1 MKWISEQEVA
11 RLKAEFPLTRLCE
24 HYGLPLEKHGKDLA
38 ARCPFHEDGT
48 PSFIVTPEKNLWNCL
63 AGCGGGSVVDLVMRM
78 EKIAFRR
85 AVERLLEMEGK
96 TPAVASVTTKSGKQ
110 YASLVGDGEELSD
123 AQLLLRVVDFYH
135 QTFMNQPAA
144 MQYLQKRGC
153 FHPEAAKQF
162 KLGYA
167 NRTLAYRLPP
177 EQLAAGKVLRERLQ
191 RLGILRESGH
201 EHLTGCVV
209 FPVLTPA
216 PDGPAIGEIYGRR
229 VTQPVRNASPHLYL
243 PGKHSGVWNAAG
255 LHGKREWLLCE
266 AALDALS
273 LYVHGFEAVTWSYGV
288 RGFTP
293 DHWELL
299 KACRPDRV
307 TIGYDND
314 EAGNTAAN
322 ELAHQLEAA
331 GVEAWRVEWPRE
343 SDVNDLVR
351 QSKDAKGDLASCF
364 AKSHRLLPSNVVG
377 AIPVVPLAVP
387 SEPQAVAPDP
397 TPPVAM
403 VWDDLLDQPLPVVTR
418 ESLETG
424 VGWTREPATPA
435 PLPVELPAPGVE
447 PAKHGANGP
456 PAPSGAVGAGP
467 ACLRMLPE
475 GVAEMTLSEGE
486 PHGPRTYRVRGLSSN
501 TSFDALKVNL
511 RLIRHD
517 ALHVDTLD
525 LYQARARTSFA
536 AVAAQITGLE
546 KPVIEADLGK
556 LLVRVEA
563 HQQQQI
569 IEKMKATA
577 PGAPGMTPE
586 EEMKALALLREPK
599 LLERIVADFALAGT
613 VGEDTNKLLGYL
625 IAISRK
631 LDDPLSGL
639 IVARSAAGKS
649 ALLNAIL
656 DFVPDE
662 DKETLTA
669 MTTQALFYLP
679 ENGLKHKVLAVVE
692 DEGSQ
697 SAAYPLKIL
706 QSEKKLVLAVTVKDP
721 EGGLPRT
728 QLKTVEGPVAQFMT
742 STQAEFDEELANRFL
757 VLSVDEESGQ
767 TQRIHDA
774 QRQGETLRGLLAK
787 LDRADVLKTHHAAQ
801 RLLRPLQ
808 VVIPFAETLH
818 FPSDRLRLRRDHKK
832 YLGLIRTIAF
842 LRQFQKPVKSCE
854 HRGRVVQYIEAD
866 PEDLRQAEQLAG
878 PVMGRSLDE
887 LAPPTRAFLL
897 VLQALVQRLA
907 TEQKIKP
914 DRVRLTRREMRE
926 HLKWGEAQVRR
937 HLERLVNL
945 EYALCHRVPGT
956 AARFTYELTG
966 HGPEPDAVARPGYDG
981 KSSP

>member
-11 RLKAEFPLTRLCE
+11 RLKSEFALTRLCE
-24 HYGLPLEKHGKDLA
+24 HYGLKLEKHGKDLA
-38 ARCPFHEDGT
+38 ARCPFHQDDT

-63 AGCGGGSVVDLVMRM
+63 AGCGGGSVIDLVMRV

-96 TPAVASVTTKSGKQ
+96 TPLTGTVKTKSGKQ
-110 YASLVGDGEELSD
+110 YASLVGDGEEVAD
-123 AQLLLRVVDFYH
+123 AQLLSRVVDFYH
-135 QTFMNQPAA
+135 QTFLNQPAA

-153 FHPEAAKQF
+153 FHPEAVKKF

-177 EQLAAGKVLRERLQ
+177 EQLTAGKQLRERLQ

-209 FPVLTPA
+209 FPVLTTECEPH
-216 PDGPAIGEIYGRR
+216 GPIVGEMYGRR
-229 VTQPVRNASPHLYL
+229 ITQPVRNACPHLYL

-266 AALDALS
+266 AAIDALS
-273 LYVHGFEAVTWSYGV
+273 LYVHGFESVTWSYGV

-299 KACRPDRV
+299 KVCRPDRV
-307 TIGYDND
+307 TICYDSD
-314 EAGNTAAN
+314 EPGNTAAN

-331 GVEAWRVEWPRE
+331 GVEAWRVEWPRQ

-351 QSKDAKGDLASCF
+351 QSKDARGDLASCF
-364 AKSHRLLPSNVVG
+364 AKSYRLLPANVVS
-377 AIPVVPLAVP
+377 AIQVVPLAVP
-387 SEPQAVAPDP
+387 EPAEAIAARPAPSSDDGHAPASGDACPVDLLAPRVAP
-397 TPPVAM
+397 PPKNG
-403 VWDDLLDQPLPVVTR
+403 T
-418 ESLETG
+418 
-424 VGWTREPATPA
+424 
-435 PLPVELPAPGVE
+435 
-447 PAKHGANGP
+447 NGP
-456 PAPSGAVGAGP
+456 PALNGVHRGDNGAATAEP
-467 ACLRMLPE
+467 IFRLLPD
-475 GVAEMTLSEGE
+475 GVAELSVAD
-486 PHGPRTYRVRGLSSN
+486 RTYRVRGLSNN
-501 TSFDALKVNL
+501 TSFDSLKVNL

-517 ALHVDTLD
+517 AMHVDTLD
-525 LYQARARTSFA
+525 LYQARARASFA
-536 AVAAQITGLE
+536 TVAAQITGLDKNAVE
-546 KPVIEADLGK
+546 TDMSK
-556 LLVRVEA
+556 LLVRVEE
-563 HQQQQI
+563 HQQKQI
-569 IEKMKATA
+569 IEKMKVTGVTAT
-577 PGAPGMTPE
+577 MTPE
-586 EEMKALALLREPK
+586 EEMRALALLREPK

-662 DKETLTA
+662 DKEALTA

-679 ENGLKHKVLAVVE
+679 EDGLKHKVLAVVE

-721 EGGLPRT
+721 DGGLPKT

-757 VLSVDEESGQ
+757 VLSVDEEREQ

-774 QRQGETLRGLLAK
+774 QRQSETLRGLLSR
-787 LDRADVLKTHHAAQ
+787 LDKQAVLATHHAAQ
-801 RLLRPLQ
+801 RLLRPLK
-808 VVIPFAETLH
+808 VIIPFAETLR

-832 YLGLIRTIAF
+832 YLGLIRAIAF

-854 HRGRVVQYIEAD
+854 HRGQVVQYIEAD
-866 PEDLRQAEQLAG
+866 AEDLRQAQQLADG
-878 PVMGRSLDE
+878 VLGRSLDE

-897 VLQALVQRLA
+897 VLQGLVKSVA
-907 TEQKIKP
+907 DEKKIEP
-914 DRVRLTRREMRE
+914 ARVRLTRREMRE
-926 HLKWGEAQVRR
+926 RLKWGEAQVRR
-937 HLERLVNL
+937 HLERLVSL
-945 EYALCHRVPGT
+945 EYVLSHRMPGT
-956 AARFTYELTG
+956 AARFTYELVC
-966 HGPEPDAVARPGYDG
+966 GPVETPGYDG

>member
-1 MKWISEQEVA
+1 MKWISEQEVT
-11 RLKAEFPLTRLCE
+11 RLKSEFALTRLCE
-24 HYGLPLEKHGKDLA
+24 QYGLKLEKHGKDLA
-38 ARCPFHEDGT
+38 ACCPFHQDET

-63 AGCGGGSVVDLVMRM
+63 GGCGGGSVIDLVMRV

-96 TPAVASVTTKSGKQ
+96 TPLTGTVKTKSGKQ
-110 YASLVGDGEELSD
+110 YASLVGDGEEVTD
-123 AQLLLRVVDFYH
+123 AQLLSRVVDFYH
-135 QTFMNQPAA
+135 QTFLNQPAA

-153 FHPEAAKQF
+153 FHPEVIKKF

-177 EQLAAGKVLRERLQ
+177 EQLAAGKQLRERLQ

-209 FPVLTPA
+209 FPVLETES
-216 PDGPAIGEIYGRR
+216 GPHGPVVGEMYGRR
-229 VTQPVRNASPHLYL
+229 ITAPVRNACPHLYL
-243 PGKHSGVWNAAG
+243 PGKHTGVWNAAG
-255 LHGKREWLLCE
+255 LHGRREWLLCE
-266 AALDALS
+266 AAIDALS
-273 LYVHGFEAVTWSYGV
+273 LYVHGFEGVTWSYGV

-293 DHWELL
+293 GHWELL
-299 KACRPDRV
+299 QACRPDRV
-307 TIGYDND
+307 AICYDND

-331 GVEAWRVEWPRE
+331 GIEAWRVEWPRQ

-351 QSKDAKGDLASCF
+351 QSKDAKGELASCF
-364 AKSHRLLPSNVVG
+364 AKSYRLLPANVVSV
-377 AIPVVPLAVP
+377 IQVVPLAA
-387 SEPQAVAPDP
+387 SEPAAIAAQSAPPGED
-397 TPPVAM
+397 
-403 VWDDLLDQPLPVVTR
+403 R
-418 ESLETG
+418 
-424 VGWTREPATPA
+424 TPA
-435 PLPVELPAPGVE
+435 PSAAVCAVDLHAPRVKPLSKNGTNDTPAP
-447 PAKHGANGP
+447 ALNGATD
-456 PAPSGAVGAGP
+456 AGT
-467 ACLRMLPE
+467 ACFQVLPD
-475 GVAEMTLSEGE
+475 GVAELSVSD
-486 PHGPRTYRVRGLSSN
+486 RTYRVRGLSNN
-501 TSFDALKVNL
+501 TSFDSLKVNL

-517 ALHVDTLD
+517 AMHVDTLD

-536 AVAAQITGLE
+536 TVAAQITGLE
-546 KPVIEADLGK
+546 KSVIETELSR
-556 LLVRVEA
+556 LLVRVEE
-563 HQQQQI
+563 HQQKQI

-577 PGAPGMTPE
+577 TGAPVMTPE

-649 ALLNAIL
+649 SLLNAIL

-662 DKETLTA
+662 DKEALTA

-721 EGGLPRT
+721 DGGLPRT

-757 VLSVDEESGQ
+757 VLSVDEEREQ

-774 QRQGETLRGLLAK
+774 QRQSETLRGLLSR
-787 LDRADVLKTHHAAQ
+787 LDKQAVMATHHAAQ
-801 RLLRPLQ
+801 RLLRPLK
-808 VVIPFAETLH
+808 VIIPFAETLR

-832 YLGLIRTIAF
+832 YLGLIRAIAF

-854 HRGRVVQYIEAD
+854 HRGQVVQYIEAD
-866 PEDLRQAEQLAG
+866 AEDLRQAQQLSAG
-878 PVMGRSLDE
+878 VFGRSLDE

-897 VLQALVQRLA
+897 VLHGLVKSVA
-907 TEQKIKP
+907 DEKKTEP
-914 DRVRLTRREMRE
+914 ARVRLTRREMRE
-926 HLKWGEAQVRR
+926 RLKWGEAQVRR
-937 HLERLVNL
+937 HLERLVSL
-945 EYALCHRVPGT
+945 EYVLCHRMPGT
-956 AARFTYELTG
+956 AARFTYELAYT
-966 HGPEPDAVARPGYDG
+966 GPEPESVDMPGYDG
-981 KSSP
+981 KSST

>member
-24 HYGLPLEKHGKDLA
+24 HYGLALQPHGKDLA
-38 ARCPFHEDGT
+38 ACCPFHEDRT

-63 AGCGGGSVVDLVMRM
+63 AGCGGGSVIDLVMRM

-96 TPAVASVTTKSGKQ
+96 TPAVASVKTKSGKQ
-110 YASLVGDGEELSD
+110 YASLVGDGEELTD
-123 AQLLLRVVDFYH
+123 AQLLLRVADFYH
-135 QTFMNQPAA
+135 QTFLNQPQA

-153 FHPEAAKQF
+153 FHPEAVKQF

-177 EQLAAGKVLRERLQ
+177 EALAAGKVLRERLQ

-209 FPVLTPA
+209 FPVFTPA
-216 PDGPAIGEIYGRR
+216 HDGPIIGEIYGRR
-229 VTQPVRNASPHLYL
+229 LVKPVRNASEHLYL

-266 AALDALS
+266 AAMDALS
-273 LYVHGFEAVTWSYGV
+273 LYVHGYEGVTWSYGV

-293 DHWELL
+293 DHWALL
-299 KACRPDRV
+299 QACRPDRL
-307 TIGYDND
+307 TICYDND

-322 ELAHQLEAA
+322 ELAHQLEAV

-343 SDVNDLVR
+343 SDANDVVR

-377 AIPVVPLAVP
+377 AIQVVPLAVP
-387 SEPQAVAPDP
+387 PAVVPDP
-397 TPPVAM
+397 TPPAAM
-403 VWDDLLDQPLPVVTR
+403 AWDEQSDQPLPVVTR

-424 VGWTREPATPA
+424 VGWTREPARPE
-435 PLPVELPAPGVE
+435 PVPVDLHAPGVAPVRNGTNGATTAE
-447 PAKHGANGP
+447 PAF
-456 PAPSGAVGAGP
+456 SV
-467 ACLRMLPE
+467 LPD
-475 GVAEMTLSEGE
+475 GLAEMTVAD
-486 PHGPRTYRVRGLSSN
+486 RTYRIRGLSNN

-536 AVAAQITGLE
+536 VVAAQITGLE
-546 KPVIEADLGK
+546 KNVIENDLGK
-556 LLVRVEA
+556 LLVQVEA
-563 HQQQQI
+563 HQQKQI
-569 IEKMKATA
+569 VEKMKAA
-577 PGAPGMTPE
+577 PATPGMTPE

-613 VGEDTNKLLGYL
+613 VGEDSNKLLGYL

-721 EGGLPRT
+721 DGGLPRT

-787 LDRADVLKTHHAAQ
+787 LDKQAVLATHHAAQ

-808 VVIPFAETLH
+808 VVIPFAETLR

-866 PEDLRQAEQLAG
+866 QEDLRQAEQLAG

-897 VLQALVQRLA
+897 VLQDLVKRLA
-907 TEQKIKP
+907 TEQKITP
-914 DRVRLTRREMRE
+914 ARVRLTRREMRE
-926 HLKWGEAQVRR
+926 RLKWGEAQVRR
-937 HLERLVNL
+937 HLERLVSL
-945 EYALCHRVPGT
+945 EYILCHRVPGT

-966 HGPEPDAVARPGYDG
+966 NGPEPEAVARPGYDG
-981 KSSP
+981 KSSPP

>member
-11 RLKAEFPLTRLCE
+11 RLKSEFALTRLCE
-24 HYGLPLEKHGKDLA
+24 QYGLKLEKHGKDLA
-38 ARCPFHEDGT
+38 ACCPFHQDET

-63 AGCGGGSVVDLVMRM
+63 GGCGGGSVIDLVMRM

-96 TPAVASVTTKSGKQ
+96 TPLTGTVKTKSGRQ
-110 YASLVGDGEELSD
+110 YASLVGDGEEVTD
-123 AQLLLRVVDFYH
+123 AQLLARVVDFYH
-135 QTFMNQPAA
+135 QTFLNQPAA

-153 FHPEAAKQF
+153 FHPEAVKKF

-177 EQLAAGKVLRERLQ
+177 EQLTAGKQLRERLQ
-191 RLGILRESGH
+191 RLGVLRESGH

-209 FPVLTPA
+209 FPVLTTE
-216 PDGPAIGEIYGRR
+216 GIGEIYGRR
-229 VTQPVRNASPHLYL
+229 VTAPVRNACPHLYL

-273 LYVHGFEAVTWSYGV
+273 LYVHGFEGVTWSYGV

-307 TIGYDND
+307 AICYDND
-314 EAGNTAAN
+314 EPGNTAAN

-331 GVEAWRVEWPRE
+331 GIEAWRVEWPGQ

-364 AKSHRLLPSNVVG
+364 AKSYRLLPPNVVS
-377 AIPVVPLAVP
+377 AIPVVPLAV
-387 SEPQAVAPDP
+387 
-397 TPPVAM
+397 
-403 VWDDLLDQPLPVVTR
+403 L
-418 ESLETG
+418 
-424 VGWTREPATPA
+424 EPAETIAARPA
-435 PLPVELPAPGVE
+435 PPGDGGRAQAPCPVDLHAPRVE
-447 PAKHGANGP
+447 PPPRNGTNGAHALNGVRQEN
-456 PAPSGAVGAGP
+456 GAAAAEPVFQI
-467 ACLRMLPE
+467 LPD
-475 GVAEMTLSEGE
+475 GVAELSVAD
-486 PHGPRTYRVRGLSSN
+486 RTYRVRGLSNN
-501 TSFDALKVNL
+501 TSFDSLKVNL

-517 ALHVDTLD
+517 AMHVDTLD

-546 KPVIEADLGK
+546 KNAVESDLSK
-556 LLVRVEA
+556 LLVRVEE
-563 HQQQQI
+563 HQQKQI
-569 IEKMKATA
+569 IEKMKVTGVTAT
-577 PGAPGMTPE
+577 MTPE
-586 EEMKALALLREPK
+586 EEMRALALLREPK

-662 DKETLTA
+662 DKEALTA

-721 EGGLPRT
+721 DGGLPKT

-757 VLSVDEESGQ
+757 VLSVDEDREQ

-774 QRQGETLRGLLAK
+774 QRQGETLRGLLSR
-787 LDRADVLKTHHAAQ
+787 LDKQAVLATHHAAQ
-801 RLLRPLQ
+801 RLLRPLK
-808 VVIPFAETLH
+808 VIIPFAETLR

-854 HRGRVVQYIEAD
+854 HRGQVVQYIEAD
-866 PEDLRQAEQLAG
+866 AEDLRQAQQLADG
-878 PVMGRSLDE
+878 VMGRSLDE

-897 VLQALVQRLA
+897 VLQGLVKSVA
-907 TEQKIKP
+907 DEKKIEP
-914 DRVRLTRREMRE
+914 ARVRLTRREMRE
-926 HLKWGEAQVRR
+926 RLKWGEAQVRR
-937 HLERLVNL
+937 HLERLVSL
-945 EYALCHRVPGT
+945 EYALCHRMPGT
-956 AARFTYELTG
+956 AARFTYELAY
-966 HGPEPDAVARPGYDG
+966 GPEPEPAYDG
-981 KSSP
+981 KSST

>member
-1 MKWISEQEVA
+1 MKWIGEQEVA

-24 HYGLPLEKHGKDLA
+24 HYGLTLEKHGKDLA
-38 ARCPFHEDGT
+38 ARCPFHEDST

-63 AGCGGGSVVDLVMRM
+63 AGCGGGSVIDLVMRR

-85 AVERLLEMEGK
+85 AVERLLELEGK
-96 TPAVASVTTKSGKQ
+96 TPAATTIKTKSGKE
-110 YASLVGDGEELSD
+110 YASLVGDGEELTD

-135 QTFMNQPAA
+135 QTFLNQPAA

-153 FHPEAAKQF
+153 FHPEAVKRF

-177 EQLAAGKVLRERLQ
+177 EALASGKELRERLQ

-216 PDGPAIGEIYGRR
+216 NDGPAIGEIYGRR
-229 VTQPVRNASPHLYL
+229 VTQPVRNASSHLYL

-266 AALDALS
+266 AAMDALS

-293 DHWELL
+293 GHWELL

-307 TIGYDND
+307 TICYDND

-331 GVEAWRVEWPRE
+331 GMEAWRVEWPAGQDAN
-343 SDVNDLVR
+343 DVVR

-364 AKSHRLLPSNVVG
+364 AKSHRLLPPNQ
-377 AIPVVPLAVP
+377 AVP
-387 SEPQAVAPDP
+387 GPNGAPAP
-397 TPPVAM
+397 GPEPVAM
-403 VWDDLLDQPLPVVTR
+403 VWDEQSNQPLPVVSR

-424 VGWTREPATPA
+424 VGWTREPAKPE
-435 PLPVELPAPGVE
+435 PLPVDLLASRIEPVKNGTSAP
-447 PAKHGANGP
+447 PGAM
-456 PAPSGAVGAGP
+456 GAGP
-467 ACLRMLPE
+467 ACGFAFLPD
-475 GVAEMTLSEGE
+475 GVAEMSIAEGE
-486 PHGPRTYRVRGLSSN
+486 RSRTYRIRGLANN
-501 TSFDALKVNL
+501 TSFDLLKVNL

-517 ALHVDTLD
+517 AIHVDTLD

-536 AVAAQITGLE
+536 TVAAQITGLE
-546 KPVIEADLGK
+546 KNVIETDLSK
-556 LLVRVEA
+556 LLVRLEE
-563 HQQQQI
+563 HQQKQI
-569 IEKMKATA
+569 IEKMKVTGTKAT
-577 PGAPGMTPE
+577 MTPE

-649 ALLNAIL
+649 SLLNAIL

-662 DKETLTA
+662 EKEVLTA

-697 SAAYPLKIL
+697 SASYPLKIL

-721 EGGLPRT
+721 DGGMPRT

-757 VLSVDEESGQ
+757 VLSVDEEREQ

-787 LDRADVLKTHHAAQ
+787 LDKQAVLSTHHAAQ

-842 LRQFQKPVKSCE
+842 LRQYQKPVKSCE
-854 HRGRVVQYIEAD
+854 HRGQVVQYIEAD
-866 PEDLRQAEQLAG
+866 QEDLQQAEQLATG
-878 PVMGRSLDE
+878 VMGRSLDE
-887 LAPPTRAFLL
+887 LAPPTRAFLI
-897 VLQALVQRLA
+897 VLQGLVKSLA
-907 TEQKIKP
+907 EEKKIEP

-926 HLKWGEAQVRR
+926 RLKWGEAQVRR

-945 EYALCHRVPGT
+945 EYAVCHRVPGT
-956 AARFTYELTG
+956 AARFTYEIFYDQVEQAKQNG
-966 HGPEPDAVARPGYDG
+966 EAVWGAGPACK
-981 KSSP
+981 KS

>member
-1 MKWISEQEVA
+1 MKWISEAEVA
-11 RLKAEFPLTRLCE
+11 RLKTEFTLTRLCE
-24 HYGLPLEKHGKDLA
+24 QYGLALEKHGKDLA
-38 ARCPFHEDGT
+38 ARCPFHEDRT

-63 AGCGGGSVVDLVMRM
+63 GGCGGGSVIDLVMRM

-96 TPAVASVTTKSGKQ
+96 TPAAATVKTKSGKQ
-110 YASLVGDGEELSD
+110 YASLIGDGEEVTD

-135 QTFMNQPAA
+135 QTFLNQPAA
-144 MQYLQKRGC
+144 MQYLQRRGC
-153 FHPEAAKQF
+153 FHPEAVKKF

-177 EQLAAGKVLRERLQ
+177 EGANAGKTLRERLQ

-209 FPVLTPA
+209 FPVLTTE
-216 PDGPAIGEIYGRR
+216 GVGEMYGRR

-266 AALDALS
+266 AAMDALS

-293 DHWELL
+293 EHWELL

-307 TIGYDND
+307 TICYDSD
-314 EAGNTAAN
+314 EPGNTAAN

-331 GVEAWRVEWPRE
+331 GIEAWRVEWPRQ

-364 AKSHRLLPSNVVG
+364 AKSQRLLPPNVVS
-377 AIPVVPLAVP
+377 AIQVVPLAV
-387 SEPQAVAPDP
+387 S
-397 TPPVAM
+397 
-403 VWDDLLDQPLPVVTR
+403 
-418 ESLETG
+418 G
-424 VGWTREPATPA
+424 PAEA
-435 PLPVELPAPGVE
+435 IAARPAPGDGGQAPAPCPVDLQPPRVE
-447 PAKHGANGP
+447 PLSKNGTSAPTGALGEGF
-456 PAPSGAVGAGP
+456 AF
-467 ACLRMLPE
+467 LPD
-475 GVAEMTLSEGE
+475 GVAEMSAGD
-486 PHGPRTYRVRGLSSN
+486 RTYRVRGLSNN

-517 ALHVDTLD
+517 AMHVDTLD
-525 LYQARARTSFA
+525 LYQARARASFA
-536 AVAAQITGLE
+536 AVAGQITGLE
-546 KPVIEADLGK
+546 KNLIETDLSR
-556 LLVRVEA
+556 LLVRVEE
-563 HQQQQI
+563 HQQKQI

-577 PGAPGMTPE
+577 AGAPVLTPE
-586 EEMKALALLREPK
+586 QEMKALALLREPK

-649 ALLNAIL
+649 SLLNAIL

-662 DKETLTA
+662 DKEALTA

-679 ENGLKHKVLAVVE
+679 ENGLKHKVLAVIE

-721 EGGLPRT
+721 DGGMPRT

-757 VLSVDEESGQ
+757 VLSVDEEREQ

-774 QRQGETLRGLLAK
+774 QRQGETLRGLLSK
-787 LDRADVLKTHHAAQ
+787 LDRAEVLKTHHAAQ
-801 RLLRPLQ
+801 RLLRPLK
-808 VVIPFAETLH
+808 VVIPFAESLR

-832 YLGLIRTIAF
+832 YLGLIRAIAF

-854 HRGRVVQYIEAD
+854 HRGQVVQYIEAD
-866 PEDLRQAEQLAG
+866 QEDLRQAQQLADG
-878 PVMGRSLDE
+878 VLGRSLDE
-887 LAPPTRAFLL
+887 LAPPTRAFLSALHSL
-897 VLQALVQRLA
+897 VKSVA
-907 TEQKIKP
+907 EEKKIEP
-914 DRVRLTRREMRE
+914 ERVRLTRREVRE
-926 HLKWGEAQVRR
+926 RLKWGEAQVRR
-937 HLERLVNL
+937 HLERLVSI
-945 EYALCHRVPGT
+945 EYALCHRMPGT
-956 AARFTYELTG
+956 AARFSYELLYT
-966 HGPEPDAVARPGYDG
+966 GPEPEAVGMPGYDG
-981 KSSP
+981 KSST

>member
-11 RLKAEFPLTRLCE
+11 RLKTEFALTRLCE
-24 HYGLPLEKHGKDLA
+24 HYGLKLEKHGKDLA
-38 ARCPFHEDGT
+38 ARCPFHQDET

-63 AGCGGGSVVDLVMRM
+63 AGCGGGSVIDLVMRL

-85 AVERLLEMEGK
+85 AVERLLEMEGR
-96 TPAVASVTTKSGKQ
+96 TPLAGTVKTKSGKQ
-110 YASLVGDGEELSD
+110 YASLVGDGEEVTD
-123 AQLLLRVVDFYH
+123 AQLLLRVADFYH
-135 QTFMNQPAA
+135 QTFLNQPAA

-153 FHPEAAKQF
+153 FHPESVKHF
-162 KLGYA
+162 RLGYA

-177 EQLAAGKVLRERLQ
+177 EGTSAGKALRDRLQ

-209 FPVLTPA
+209 FPVLTTA
-216 PDGPAIGEIYGRR
+216 GIGEMYGRR
-229 VTQPVRNASPHLYL
+229 ITAPVRNACPHLYL

-266 AALDALS
+266 AAIDALS
-273 LYVHGFEAVTWSYGV
+273 LYVHGFESVTWSYGV

-293 DHWELL
+293 GHWELL

-307 TIGYDND
+307 TICYDSD
-314 EAGNTAAN
+314 EPGNTAAN

-331 GVEAWRVEWPRE
+331 GIEAWRVEWPRQ
-343 SDVNDLVR
+343 SDANDLVR

-364 AKSHRLLPSNVVG
+364 AKSYRLLPVNVVS
-377 AIPVVPLAVP
+377 AIQVVPLA
-387 SEPQAVAPDP
+387 EP
-397 TPPVAM
+397 
-403 VWDDLLDQPLPVVTR
+403 
-418 ESLETG
+418 
-424 VGWTREPATPA
+424 EPAQAIAAQPA
-435 PLPVELPAPGVE
+435 PPGAVDLQAPKIA
-447 PAKHGANGP
+447 PLSANGAHTP
-456 PAPSGAVGAGP
+456 ERNGAAPAPSGAMDAST
-467 ACLRMLPE
+467 ACFQMLPD
-475 GVAEMTLSEGE
+475 GVAELCAGD
-486 PHGPRTYRVRGLSSN
+486 RVYRVRGLSSN
-501 TSFDALKVNL
+501 TSFDSLKVNL

-517 ALHVDTLD
+517 AMHVDTLD
-525 LYQARARTSFA
+525 LYQARARASFA
-536 AVAAQITGLE
+536 SVAAQVAGLD
-546 KPVIEADLGK
+546 KNTVEAELSK
-556 LLVRVEA
+556 LLVRVEE
-563 HQQQQI
+563 HQQKQI
-569 IEKMKATA
+569 IERMKATA
-577 PGAPGMTPE
+577 TGAPVMTPE

-649 ALLNAIL
+649 SLLNAIL

-662 DKETLTA
+662 DKEALTA

-721 EGGLPRT
+721 DGGMPRT

-757 VLSVDEESGQ
+757 VLSVDEEREQ

-774 QRQGETLRGLLAK
+774 QRQSETLRGLLSR
-787 LDRADVLKTHHAAQ
+787 LDKQAVLATHHAAQ
-801 RLLRPLQ
+801 RLLRPLK
-808 VVIPFAETLH
+808 VIIPFAETLR

-832 YLGLIRTIAF
+832 YLGLIRAIAF

-854 HRGRVVQYIEAD
+854 HRGQVVQYIEAD
-866 PEDLRQAEQLAG
+866 QEDLRQAQQLAAG
-878 PVMGRSLDE
+878 VMGRSLDE
-887 LAPPTRAFLL
+887 LAPPTRAFLSVLHSL
-897 VLQALVQRLA
+897 VKKVA
-907 TEQKIKP
+907 EEKKMP
-914 DRVRLTRREMRE
+914 SERVRLTRREMRE
-926 HLKWGEAQVRR
+926 QLKWGEAQVRR
-937 HLERLVNL
+937 HLERLVSL
-945 EYALCHRVPGT
+945 EYVLCHRLPGT
-956 AARFTYELTG
+956 AARFTYELAYT
-966 HGPEPDAVARPGYDG
+966 GPEPQSADMPGYEE
-981 KSSP
+981 KSSA